1 MCEIFSKQPPEAY
14 LSQTRSV
21 RLSGHAT
28 SIRLEGAFWRILEDL
43 AANQDM
49 SLGRFLST
57 LYDEFLEFTHDDHNL
72 SSNFTSLLRCACLNY
87 VNLLDR
93 EPVLKRPAKIAMRE
107 PTNA

>member
-28 SIRLEGAFWRILEDL
+28 SIRLEGAYWRILEDL
-43 AANQDM
+43 AAKQDV

-57 LYDEFLEFTHDDHNL
+57 LYDEFLEFTHDEKNL

-87 VNLLDR
+87 VALQQDELL
-93 EPVLKRPAKIAMRE
+93 LKPSGFAIAE
-107 PTNA
+107 CTDA

>member
-28 SIRLEGAFWRILEDL
+28 SIRLEGAYWRILEEL
-43 AANQDM
+43 AYKQEI
-49 SLGRFLST
+49 SLGRFLSK
-57 LYDEFLEFTHDDHNL
+57 LYDEFLEFTHDEKNL

-87 VNLLDR
+87 VALRQEDIVFKPQGFKVR
-93 EPVLKRPAKIAMRE
+93 EYSEA
-107 PTNA
+107 